1 MLHCVLQPGQT
12 VYIPCNWY
20 HATLNIG
27 ETLAA
32 GGQQAEGT
40 DATGGETCAEDTDA
54 TANAQFQQATQ
65 AITQAIA
72 SQEEDERARM
82 FATGEVLLQES
93 LKVVPYRLESW
104 LWRLHIHGARGD
116 VKAATALVNEAA
128 GQFEEGL
135 KDGVLSPLR
144 ATVNLVAVIRQLLN
158 DKLRVST
165 CMHAAPS
172 SPSSPLPPHSR
183 DASGS
188 LCVPFCPFLSLCVS
202 SGLTICMPRVASHR
216 VCMYGYCRSR
226 ECARSCGVP
235 APSPLATLWRRTYL
249 RCIG

>member
-32 GGQQAEGT
+32 GGQQAEGS

-165 CMHAAPS
+165 CMQP
-172 SPSSPLPPHSR
+172 PPPLHPHSR

-188 LCVPFCPFLSLCVS
+188 LCVPLCPSLSVSLCVS

-216 VCMYGYCRSR
+216 ACMAIAGPGN
-226 ECARSCGVP
+226 AR
-235 APSPLATLWRRTYL
+235 ALAACPRPRL
-249 RCIG
+249 